1 MKEAETFPRTTRWIR
16 KIRQDKAG
24 VTSLEYAILFGG
36 VGFLIVLGSFNYI
49 APGISDR
56 LGNAFNPEVVLS
68 AGLCPAYNKGAKE
81 TPAIAASAWAA
92 AAAAAPPTKARAK
105 IPAKTKRNSITP
117 ARGTS
122 EA

>member
-1 MKEAETFPRTTRWIR
+1 MFPRTTRWIR

-36 VGFLIVLGSFNYI
+36 VGFLIVLGSFKYI

-68 AGLCPAYNKGAKE
+68 AGLCAAHNKGEKE
-81 TPAIAASAWAA
+81 GTGNCGVGLGGGGGNGTPNEGKGKG
-92 AAAAAPPTKARAK
+92 PGPDKEK
-105 IPAKTKRNSITP
+105 YDNPGKGNK
-117 ARGTS
+117 
-122 EA
+122 